1 MIIPQL
7 TATLNFNQDYLIK
20 SFKAMRNLTQC
31 QLKYLSVLSK
41 LQIID
46 YTKGPI
52 NNLTSMEN
60 LYYLRMKPWSSI
72 EFQCSQLLNNIN
84 LF

>member
-20 SFKAMRNLTQC
+20 SLKAMRNLTQC

-52 NNLTSMEN
+52 SNLTSMEN

-72 EFQCSQLLNNIN
+72 GVQCSQLLNNIN

>member
-20 SFKAMRNLTQC
+20 SLKAMRNLTQC

-46 YTKGPI
+46 YTKDPSVI
-52 NNLTSMEN
+52 SHQWRIYIILE
-60 LYYLRMKPWSSI
+60 
-72 EFQCSQLLNNIN
+72 
-84 LF
+84 